1 MHSQPLTKSLRE
13 RTSSVNVV
21 QLKPRRRFLHR
32 MGLLQ
37 VLNDYVQVA
46 IVKLR
51 TPARHFGQA
60 PDKVD
65 GLIFLRELAQTI
77 DELRMEQ
84 SGHDDS
90 MQACAREFGIHHET
104 RDPPIAVDERMN
116 FRHQK
121 HVENS
126 TSYSLRNAESDAR
139 TFFEGSPYL
148 RRVHELG
155 RTGVVRLRLNI
166 SRAGFRPR
174 MQHFCVPLQ
183 QRGQKLFSRYRRV
196 VPVRRFD
203 RQLIYTENVVRVLWP
218 RRHDLV
224 VNDNVA
230 RFLNREF
237 RAFHVVRKIRLDECP
252 IVPRDASRN
261 RVFDAGQ
268 SSPTQVGGEQV
279 EALHTLPVD
288 RFAFRHKNSVSR
300 LQFTL
305 LVRPE
310 ECANHAAQGYKLF
323 LHAKWFRQRRSLVT
337 QFVEKPLS

>member
-166 SRAGFRPR
+166 CLVGGIYGWFRSSGMVLLNDVMRRCRLIHRACLWTSRG
-174 MQHFCVPLQ
+174 
-183 QRGQKLFSRYRRV
+183 
-196 VPVRRFD
+196 
-203 RQLIYTENVVRVLWP
+203 
-218 RRHDLV
+218 
-224 VNDNVA
+224 
-230 RFLNREF
+230 
-237 RAFHVVRKIRLDECP
+237 AFHWHTRRLVHRC
-252 IVPRDASRN
+252 
-261 RVFDAGQ
+261 
-268 SSPTQVGGEQV
+268 
-279 EALHTLPVD
+279 EAL
-288 RFAFRHKNSVSR
+288 
-300 LQFTL
+300 
-305 LVRPE
+305 
-310 ECANHAAQGYKLF
+310 GG
-323 LHAKWFRQRRSLVT
+323 
-337 QFVEKPLS
+337 